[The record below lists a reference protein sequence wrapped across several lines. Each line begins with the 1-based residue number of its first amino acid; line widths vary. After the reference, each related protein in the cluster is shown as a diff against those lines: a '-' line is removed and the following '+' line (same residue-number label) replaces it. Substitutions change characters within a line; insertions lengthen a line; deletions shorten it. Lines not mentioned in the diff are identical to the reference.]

1 MITRIRML
9 PWVQYKSRIAQN
21 PTVIIPTGAVE
32 VYGPHLPMGTDL
44 YVADALAEAVARK
57 TGALIAP
64 TVELGESMGLTSF
77 DETFTLSPAVL
88 QGYLDELFAKLVRD
102 GFKNFLFLTGHA
114 GNVPIISYLVTK
126 YLHQYDIKCAQV
138 DVWRFLQT
146 HSGDVLDNRGYMAHG
161 HASEC
166 GTSMMLYLHPEVVD
180 KSAITKTDPGPAGAG
195 FTDFITYRRLKNRT
209 AIALSGDAE
218 SATAEKG
225 EKLFEIAVA
234 RILTFMEENF

>member
-1 MITRIRML
+1 MRM
-9 PWVQYKSRIAQN
+9 
-21 PTVIIPTGAVE
+21 
-32 VYGPHLPMGTDL
+32 TDL
-44 YVADALAEAVARK
+44 IAKKRDGGALATEEIRWMIREY
-57 TGALIAP
+57 TGGGIP
-64 TVELGESMGLTSF
+64 DYQMSSMCMAILLRGMDDREVLDLTM
-77 DETFTLSPAVL
+77 AMV
-88 QGYLDELFAKLVRD
+88 
-102 GFKNFLFLTGHA
+102 
-114 GNVPIISYLVTK
+114 
-126 YLHQYDIKCAQV
+126 
-138 DVWRFLQT
+138 

-166 GTSMMLYLHPEVVD
+166 GTSMMLYLHPELVD

-195 FTDFITYRRLKNRT
+195 FTDFITYRRLKTRT